1 MAPVIKPGGR
11 RPNEQGES
19 SVRGESS
26 LRGDPVRADRADPA
40 PALEAKRLVEEAE
53 RKAIDLLEAT
63 RQEAADL
70 VRAAVSAGEKEGF
83 SQAETMREEIVG
95 LEARML
101 REVDGEILRAALR
114 TAQELLETE
123 LEQRDDAIVDIACA
137 ALVSARDAREII
149 IRAHPRHAAVLRRQS
164 DRLLS
169 MLARAREIEVRED
182 RKAKPGGVLI
192 QTESGVVDAQMQTQ
206 LEEIARVL
214 GA

>member
-1 MAPVIKPGGR
+1 M
-11 RPNEQGES
+11 
-19 SVRGESS
+19 
-26 LRGDPVRADRADPA
+26 RADRLDPA
-40 PALEAKRLVEEAE
+40 PAIEAKRLVEEAE

-63 RQEAADL
+63 RLEAAEL
-70 VRAAVSAGEKEGF
+70 IRAATAAGEEEGF
-83 SQAETMREEIVG
+83 AQAEQMREEIVG

-101 REVDGEILRAALR
+101 KEVDGEVLRAALR

-137 ALVSARDAREII
+137 ALVTARDAREII
-149 IRAHPRHAAVLRRQS
+149 LRVHPRHAAVLRRQS

-169 MLARAREIEVRED
+169 ILGRAREIEVRED
-182 RKAKPGGVLI
+182 RKAKTGGVLI
-192 QTESGVVDAQMQTQ
+192 QTESGVIDAQMQTQ